1 MIDRPALA
9 ERLDLRPHP
18 EGGWYRET
26 FRSPVSFTP
35 DGYAGERAAATAIYF
50 LLHPGERSAWHAV
63 RSDEL
68 WFWHAGGPLSLH
80 LGGAGEIPSAS
91 ATVVLGPDLLAG
103 QEPQAGGAGR
113 RLAGGRARRRRA
125 GPGELRRRPGLRRHR
140 LPAARSVR
148 SVISLGAKTRNGGP
162 QKPVPRLVQSC
173 VRSPCW
179 LRPCSTGW
187 SVRTR

>member
-68 WFWHAGGPLSLH
+68 WFWHAGGPLLLH

-103 QEPQAGGAGR
+103 QEPQAGVPGSVWQAAEPAGD
-113 RLAGGRARRRRA
+113 
-125 GPGELRRRPGLRRHR
+125 E
-140 LPAARSVR
+140 
-148 SVISLGAKTRNGGP
+148 
-162 QKPVPRLVQSC
+162 PVLVSC
-173 VRSPCW
+173 VVAPGFDVTDFRLHAAS
-179 LRPCSTGW
+179 GA
-187 SVRTR
+187 